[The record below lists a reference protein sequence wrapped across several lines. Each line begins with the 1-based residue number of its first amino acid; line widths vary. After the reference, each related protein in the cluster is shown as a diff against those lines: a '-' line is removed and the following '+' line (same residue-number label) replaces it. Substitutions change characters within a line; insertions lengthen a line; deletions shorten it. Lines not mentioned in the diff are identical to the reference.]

1 MSNEQ
6 AMHDLVISG
15 GTVVGP
21 SGQSEL
27 DVAIDGER
35 ISGLHPPGTA
45 GEAKKVIDASGCLVT
60 PGGIDPHVH
69 YAMNF
74 QDLLVTEGPENTHAA
89 VHGGN
94 TTVVDFAIQDP
105 PTGPLDTIAGRK
117 AEFEGNMAL
126 DFGLHVILTG
136 EFSFEDIEQVGDV
149 IAGGVPT
156 VKTMMTYG
164 WMSDDGRRYGL
175 MCEVAKHGG
184 MSVVHAEDDA
194 IANWLT
200 AKYVRE
206 GKTHGA
212 HICEVRGPIVEEAG
226 VRRALFLAERSGSAL
241 YILHMAAGSGVQ
253 ALAEARAKG
262 LPMYGETLSAYLSFT
277 QDDLWDES
285 PIEFDGEV
293 HNARGLL
300 YNNYP
305 TPKFRPDRDAVWEAI
320 ADDRLQ
326 AVGTDHA
333 LVKLH
338 DRFHVMGTTVDAMQ
352 AGQAAAEL
360 RIPVLYSEGV
370 AKGRFS
376 ASRWVELIATNPA
389 RLLGLQTKGE
399 LREGADADVMI
410 FDPNKQWTVRWQ
422 DLHMS
427 EPYSCWDGWEL
438 TGKVRSTILR
448 GNVLVEDGNFVGSK
462 TTGRFVE
469 RKLDPRVTQTPL
481 DTEFTRT
488 SLTGAGAEVA
498 AAS

>member
-1 MSNEQ
+1 
-6 AMHDLVISG
+6 
-15 GTVVGP
+15 
-21 SGQSEL
+21 
-27 DVAIDGER
+27 
-35 ISGLHPPGTA
+35 
-45 GEAKKVIDASGCLVT
+45 
-60 PGGIDPHVH
+60 
-69 YAMNF
+69 
-74 QDLLVTEGPENTHAA
+74 
-89 VHGGN
+89 
-94 TTVVDFAIQDP
+94 
-105 PTGPLDTIAGRK
+105 
-117 AEFEGNMAL
+117 
-126 DFGLHVILTG
+126 
-136 EFSFEDIEQVGDV
+136 
-149 IAGGVPT
+149 
-156 VKTMMTYG
+156 
-164 WMSDDGRRYGL
+164 
-175 MCEVAKHGG
+175 
-184 MSVVHAEDDA
+184 VHAEDDA

-212 HICEVRGPIVEEAG
+212 YICEVRGPIVEEAA

-241 YILHMAAGSGVQ
+241 YILHMAAGSGIQ

-262 LPMYGETLSAYLSFT
+262 LPMYGETLSAYLNFT

-285 PIEFDGEV
+285 PVEVDGEV
-293 HNARGLL
+293 FNARGLL

-305 TPKFRPDRDAVWEAI
+305 TPKFGPDRDACWEAI

-410 FDPNKQWTVRWQ
+410 FDPNKQWTVHWQ

-438 TGKVRSTILR
+438 TGKVRTTILR
-448 GNVLVEDGNFVGSK
+448 GTVLVEDGNFVGSK
-462 TTGRFVE
+462 TSGRFVE

-481 DTEFTRT
+481 DTAFTRT
-488 SLTGAGAEVA
+488 SLTGAEVA